1 MLRWH
6 RFPRQAGL
14 LIIGFVALG
23 VLALPSVGA
32 ANPPTPTPPMSTTN
46 APVPP
51 ALSAT
56 TSARFAAP
64 AIPIPTLPPPCM
76 GTNCFAAPL
85 QGIAP
90 LTAGS
95 GTVTQLMLVRNLG
108 IVTTETTA
116 RFTFDTA
123 VEAQVS
129 LRADNERPVEVF
141 AHFADERTAATHHD
155 LTLTTLIPWSRYR
168 YTLILAGETSA
179 SGTGVFATQPVAL
192 TNVRVQPDTT
202 SVQIWFDSSVPVDAI
217 VTIRS
222 LYDAYHVDLSIPQ
235 AYRAWLQQ
243 PGLKPGTDYKFTI
256 TISGQEAFI
265 GTFGTDITIDNGPAL
280 VPAGG

>member
-6 RFPRQAGL
+6 RFPRQVGL

-32 ANPPTPTPPMSTTN
+32 ANPPASTLPMSTTN

-51 ALSAT
+51 TLNAT

-64 AIPIPTLPPPCM
+64 AIPIPTLPPPCI
-76 GTNCFAAPL
+76 GANCFAAPI
-85 QGIAP
+85 QSIVSMPAS
-90 LTAGS
+90 S

-141 AHFADERTAATHHD
+141 AHFADERAAATHHD

-168 YTLILAGETSA
+168 YTLTLSGETSA
-179 SGTGVFATQPVAL
+179 SGTGVFATQPVTL
-192 TNVRVQPDTT
+192 TNIRVQPDTT
-202 SVQIWFDSSVPVDAI
+202 SVQIWFDTAVPTNAI

-256 TISGQEAFI
+256 TVSGQEAFI

-280 VPAGG
+280 VPASG

>member
-1 MLRWH
+1 VLRWH
-6 RFPRQAGL
+6 RFPRQAHL
-14 LIIGFVALG
+14 LIISFVALG

-32 ANPPTPTPPMSTTN
+32 ANPPTSTPPMSTTN

-51 ALSAT
+51 TLNAT
-56 TSARFAAP
+56 TGPKFAAP
-64 AIPIPTLPPPCM
+64 AIPIPTLASPCM
-76 GTNCFAAPL
+76 GANCFAAPAP
-85 QGIAP
+85 GIAP
-90 LTAGS
+90 MPAGS
-95 GTVTQLMLVRNLG
+95 GAVMQLMLVRNLG

-123 VEAQVS
+123 IEAQVS

-141 AHFADERTAATHHD
+141 SHFADENMVATHHD
-155 LTLTTLIPWSRYR
+155 LTLTNLMPWSRYR
-168 YTLILAGETSA
+168 YTLTLAGETSA
-179 SGTGVFATQPVAL
+179 SGTGMFVTQPVTL
-192 TNVRVQPDTT
+192 TNIRVQPDTT
-202 SVQIWFDSSVPVDAI
+202 GVQIWFDTAVPVDAT

-222 LYDAYHVDLSIPQ
+222 LYDAYHIDISIPQ

-243 PGLKPGTDYKFTI
+243 PGLKPGTDYRFTI
-256 TISGQEAFI
+256 IISGQEAFI